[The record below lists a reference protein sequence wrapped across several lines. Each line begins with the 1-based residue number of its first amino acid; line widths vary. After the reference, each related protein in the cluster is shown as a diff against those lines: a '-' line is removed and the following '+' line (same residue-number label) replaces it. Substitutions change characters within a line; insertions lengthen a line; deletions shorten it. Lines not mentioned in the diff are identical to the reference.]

1 MTLLKTKAIIF
12 KTIISDVRERHRL
25 LCLEM
30 RSKLKELE
38 KPFVGL
44 RMAFK
49 APKAKNRTYKIK
61 ALELKH
67 LSILP
72 INSKKRK
79 STGLLAVC
87 SNASFFGYALSEIQL
102 DFVKMQSDGYDKEI
116 LTLERKLHQEFS
128 NKTRVMI
135 NSAEVDMVANKI
147 FESDADFYLASKAY
161 KVNRLHSTPRHTG
174 KIVGLEYNPYMAEIN
189 TVVYSDTQK
198 QQTIDNEQHIV
209 NIWD

>member
-1 MTLLKTKAIIF
+1 
-12 KTIISDVRERHRL
+12 VREQHRL
-25 LCLEM
+25 FCLET

-38 KPFVGL
+38 KPFLGL

-49 APKAKNRTYKIK
+49 SPKVKNRTYKIK

-72 INSKKRK
+72 LNSRKRK

-102 DFVKMQSDGYDKEI
+102 DFVKMQTDGYDKELI
-116 LTLERKLHQEFS
+116 SLERKLHEEFS
-128 NKTRVMI
+128 NKTRAMI
-135 NSAEVDMVANKI
+135 LSAEIDMVANQI
-147 FESDADFYLASKAY
+147 FESDADFYLASKGYAISSL
-161 KVNRLHSTPRHTG
+161 NNISRHSG
-174 KIVGLEYNPYMAEIN
+174 KIIRLQYNPYMAEIN
-189 TVVYSDTQK
+189 TIVCSDTQK
-198 QQTIDNEQHIV
+198 EQIIDNEQHIV

>member
-1 MTLLKTKAIIF
+1 
-12 KTIISDVRERHRL
+12 
-25 LCLEM
+25 M

-102 DFVKMQSDGYDKEI
+102 DFVKLQSDGYDTEL

-161 KVNRLHSTPRHTG
+161 KVNRLHSTPRHGG
-174 KIVGLEYNPYMAEIN
+174 KIVALEYNPYMAEIN
-189 TVVYSDTQK
+189 VKVKSEHQGE
-198 QQTIDNEQHIV
+198 QTIDNEQHIV

>member
-1 MTLLKTKAIIF
+1 
-12 KTIISDVRERHRL
+12 
-25 LCLEM
+25 M

-102 DFVKMQSDGYDKEI
+102 DFVKLQSDGYDTEL

>member
-1 MTLLKTKAIIF
+1 MKSKATIF
-12 KTIISDVRERHRL
+12 KTIISDARERHRL

-38 KPFVGL
+38 EPFIGL

-49 APKAKNRTYKIK
+49 SPKVKNRTYKIK

-72 INSKKRK
+72 INSKIRK

-87 SNASFFGYALSEIQL
+87 SNASFFGYALNEVKL
-102 DFVKMQSDGYDKEI
+102 DFVKMQSDGYDKEL
-116 LTLERKLHQEFS
+116 LTLERKLHEEFS

-135 NSAEVDMVANKI
+135 MSAEVDMVANEI

-161 KVNRLHSTPRHTG
+161 KVNRLHSTPRHSG
-174 KIVGLEYNPYMAEIN
+174 KIIGLEYNPYMAEIN
-189 TVVYSDTQK
+189 TKVKSEHQGEH
-198 QQTIDNEQHIV
+198 TIDNEEHIV

>member
-1 MTLLKTKAIIF
+1 MRTKANIFQDII
-12 KTIISDVRERHRL
+12 IDVREKHRL
-25 LCLEM
+25 MCVEM
-30 RSKLKELE
+30 RTKLKELE
-38 KPFVGL
+38 KHFVGL
-44 RMAFK
+44 RMAFNS
-49 APKAKNRTYKIK
+49 PKVKNRTYKIK

-72 INSKKRK
+72 INSRKRK

-87 SNASFFGYALSEIQL
+87 SNASFFGYALDEVKL
-102 DFVKMQSDGYDKEI
+102 DFVKMQSDGYDTEL
-116 LTLERKLHQEFS
+116 LTLERKLHEEFS

-135 NSAEVDMVANKI
+135 MSAEVDMVANEI

-189 TVVYSDTQK
+189 VKVKSDHQGE
-198 QQTIDNEQHIV
+198 QIIDNETHIV

>member
-1 MTLLKTKAIIF
+1 MKSKATIF

-25 LCLEM
+25 LCLET

-38 KPFVGL
+38 KPFLGL

-49 APKAKNRTYKIK
+49 RPKVKNRTYKVK

-67 LSILP
+67 LSVLP
-72 INSKKRK
+72 INLKKRK
-79 STGLLAVC
+79 STEFVSIC
-87 SNASFFGYALSEIQL
+87 SNASFFGYALNQVKL
-102 DFVKMQSDGYDKEI
+102 DFVKMQSDGYDKEL
-116 LTLERKLHQEFS
+116 LTLERKLHVEFS

-135 NSAEVDMVANKI
+135 MSAEVDMVANKI
-147 FESDADFYLASKAY
+147 FESDADFYLASKGY
-161 KVNRLHSTPRHTG
+161 HITNLNNTSRHTG
-174 KIVGLEYNPYMAEIN
+174 KIIKLEYNPFMAEIN

-198 QQTIDNEQHIV
+198 EQIIDNEEHIV

>member
-102 DFVKMQSDGYDKEI
+102 DFVKLQSDGYDTEL

>member
-1 MTLLKTKAIIF
+1 MKTKAKIFQDII
-12 KTIISDVRERHRL
+12 IDVREQHRL
-25 LCLEM
+25 MCVEI
-30 RSKLKELE
+30 RTKLKELE

-49 APKAKNRTYKIK
+49 APKVKSRTYKIK

-79 STGLLAVC
+79 STGMLAVC

-102 DFVKMQSDGYDKEI
+102 DFVKLQSDGYDTEL
-116 LTLERKLHQEFS
+116 LTLERKLHEEFS
-128 NKTRVMI
+128 NKTRAMI
-135 NSAEVDMVANKI
+135 LSAEVDMMANKI
-147 FESDADFYLASKAY
+147 FESDADFYLASKGY
-161 KVNRLHSTPRHTG
+161 HITNLNNTSRHTG
-174 KIVGLEYNPYMAEIN
+174 KIIKLEYNPFMAEIN
-189 TVVYSDTQK
+189 TIVYSDTQK
-198 QQTIDNEQHIV
+198 QQIIDNERHIV

>member
-1 MTLLKTKAIIF
+1 MKPKARIFQDII
-12 KTIISDVRERHRL
+12 IDVREKHRL
-25 LCLEM
+25 MCVEM
-30 RSKLKELE
+30 REQLKEME
-38 KPFVGL
+38 KPFLGL

-49 APKAKNRTYKIK
+49 SPKVKNRTYKIK

-87 SNASFFGYALSEIQL
+87 SNASFFGYEISEIQL
-102 DFVKMQSDGYDKEI
+102 DFVKMQSDGYDKQLI
-116 LTLERKLHQEFS
+116 TLERKMHEEFS
-128 NKTRVMI
+128 NRTRCI
-135 NSAEVDMVANKI
+135 ITSAEIDMVANKI
-147 FESDADFYLASKAY
+147 FESDVDFYLASKGYAISS
-161 KVNRLHSTPRHTG
+161 LHKSSRHTG
-174 KIVGLEYNPYMAEIN
+174 KIIKLEYNPYMAEIN

-198 QQTIDNEQHIV
+198 EQIIDNEDHIV

>member
-1 MTLLKTKAIIF
+1 MKTKSKIFQDII
-12 KTIISDVRERHRL
+12 IDARERHRL

-38 KPFVGL
+38 EPFIGL

-49 APKAKNRTYKIK
+49 SPKVKNRTYKIK

-72 INSKKRK
+72 LNSKIRK
-79 STGLLAVC
+79 STGLLSVC
-87 SNASFFGYALSEIQL
+87 SNASFFGYALNQVKL
-102 DFVKMQSDGYDKEI
+102 DFVKMQSDGYDTEL
-116 LTLERKLHQEFS
+116 LTLERKLHEEFS

-135 NSAEVDMVANKI
+135 MSAEVDMAANKI
-147 FESDADFYLASKAY
+147 FESDADFYLASKSY
-161 KVNRLHSTPRHTG
+161 KVNRLQTKSRHTG
-174 KIVGLEYNPYMAEIN
+174 QIVGLEYNPYMAEIN
-189 TVVYSDTQK
+189 TKVKSEHQGEH
-198 QQTIDNEQHIV
+198 TIDNEEHIV

>member
-1 MTLLKTKAIIF
+1 MKTKAIIF

-102 DFVKMQSDGYDKEI
+102 DFVKLQSDGYDTEL

>member
-1 MTLLKTKAIIF
+1 MKSKATIF

-25 LCLEM
+25 LCLET

-38 KPFVGL
+38 KPFLGL

-49 APKAKNRTYKIK
+49 RPKVKNRTYKVK

-67 LSILP
+67 LSVLP
-72 INSKKRK
+72 INLKKRK
-79 STGLLAVC
+79 STEFVSIC
-87 SNASFFGYALSEIQL
+87 SNASFFGYALNQVKL
-102 DFVKMQSDGYDKEI
+102 DFVKMQSDGYDKEL
-116 LTLERKLHQEFS
+116 LTLERKLHEEFS

-135 NSAEVDMVANKI
+135 MSVEVDMVANEI

-161 KVNRLHSTPRHTG
+161 KVSGLHTTTRHSG

-189 TVVYSDTQK
+189 TKVKSEHQGEH
-198 QQTIDNEQHIV
+198 TIDNEQHIV